1 MPVLLSPKRTLHV
14 LTIRMVQ
21 TRRSSALNG
30 VDAHN
35 NKLDRPEPPSKKV
48 KVSSLNSVTR
58 HTPELW
64 FIPVT
69 HWLRIQVYYQSR
81 AYVRRVLQITT
92 CINVKCQNFGIALTV
107 LGKLEHMLSTAEESG
122 KCCCYDRVSHIDMSE
137 SSSLLTRF
145 FRANSFAFSLSK
157 WTSVSL
163 TPESVNVL
171 CIRV

>member
-1 MPVLLSPKRTLHV
+1 MIESNRSAKRNYYMKLQSMPVLLSPKRTLHV

-35 NKLDRPEPPSKKV
+35 KKLDRPEPPSKKV

-69 HWLRIQVYYQSR
+69 HCLRIQVYYQSW

-92 CINVKCQNFGIALTV
+92 CINVKRP
-107 LGKLEHMLSTAEESG
+107 KLWDRIDSSWKVGAHVINGWREWQML
-122 KCCCYDRVSHIDMSE
+122 
-137 SSSLLTRF
+137 LLR
-145 FRANSFAFSLSK
+145 
-157 WTSVSL
+157 
-163 TPESVNVL
+163 
-171 CIRV
+171 